1 MNNNFRREGSTDALP
16 IGYLLHWY
24 ELLEVIG
31 RGGYGITYLAL
42 DRNLQRKVAIKE
54 YLPLDFACR
63 DATDTVHPVT
73 NNHKELF
80 DWGLHRFLV
89 EARTLA
95 KFNHP
100 AIIRVVSVFEHN
112 NTAYMVMEYEEGD
125 DLAIAYME
133 RAPFSERDLMDLFI
147 PIVEGLAL
155 VHDAGFIHRDIKPSN
170 IYVRSDGS
178 PVLLDFGS
186 ARQTIGSQTRA
197 LTSLVTAGY
206 APFEQYN
213 ESEDAQGA
221 WTDIYGLGATLYFC
235 MTGAKPADAM
245 ERGSALLKNKSDIY
259 QPLSR
264 MADLPYS
271 DALKLAVDHALM
283 FHAEERPGNVVEWSD
298 MLTGRVL
305 AAPLP
310 VAAQTD
316 NAATPDSQPAAA
328 APDDSVVA
336 SGNTVSDEAVD
347 SSTGPATVVR
357 GQAARDV
364 VNTADP
370 ATTGQPAAEDDDDS
384 TRVYYR
390 PPHQRAND
398 QTDSQLADSPSGN
411 APGPTMGETTSDAE
425 PEPELPADAA
435 KAAAAR
441 VNAAEE
447 PTTIGAIPPSVPV
460 KSSDAQSAPQVQAVA
475 SGTHKETPPKVSPV
489 AQWQGKL
496 RLLSEKASASASKV
510 VDQLTTFFATRTK
523 NQKLAAAGTGVVVVL
538 VVTGGLLIGAGNDA
552 PPTKTL
558 TVKAEDSA
566 NATTAPVSQSEDLQ
580 VNTQDHESTIEQATQ
595 ELVQG
600 LLAQAK
606 LDIANNRIL
615 EPEDDS
621 AVYRYKK
628 VLTLQPDNEDAR
640 QGLGALTKRY
650 ENLINT
656 TIDEKSWKQAKQQI
670 QELKQITNDPE
681 VIKPLQARLKDY
693 EKQLKAIAKHLDQ
706 ADRYLKRNRLTRPKS
721 ANALALY
728 TKVLE
733 IDPDNKRANKGVNK
747 IVGKLS
753 DFMRDQIKSGRIS
766 NAENTYKKIESI
778 DPTAPVLAE
787 AESKLSAIVER
798 RKSVTKLLKTAER
811 DFIRGNLT
819 RPAGKNAYDR
829 YRKVLRISPSNKEAR
844 EGIDRIYGYYVSSYY
859 QYLNEARFD
868 KAKAVVNTLRRI
880 DYGKK
885 QIVVMRSMIQDEK
898 VAAKQEPETIK
909 LMLSQLEKG
918 LKNKDLAAVEHLSS
932 FKHKKPQFVKQLF
945 NNYATYSV
953 NVMQTDHDLKS
964 HQAKARIN
972 FSDLVAED
980 DDSGEA
986 KKEIKVDI
994 KVSRNEDKEWKIT
1007 W

>member
-24 ELLEVIG
+24 ELLEVVG

-133 RAPFSERDLMDLFI
+133 RAPFSERDLLDLFI

-186 ARQTIGSQTRA
+186 ARQTVGSQTRA

-245 ERGSALLKNKSDIY
+245 ERGSALLKNKNDIY

-271 DALKLAVDHALM
+271 EAMKLAVDHALR
-283 FHAEERPGNVVEWSD
+283 FHAEERPGSVLEWAD
-298 MLTGRVL
+298 MLTGRVQV
-305 AAPLP
+305 APLP
-310 VAAQTD
+310 AVSQTD
-316 NAATPDSQPAAA
+316 TATTADSQDIDAVV
-328 APDDSVVA
+328 DD
-336 SGNTVSDEAVD
+336 
-347 SSTGPATVVR
+347 TVVR
-357 GQAARDV
+357 GQAEH
-364 VNTADP
+364 NTSNTGHPAD
-370 ATTGQPAAEDDDDS
+370 EDDDDS

-390 PPHQRAND
+390 PPHQSSND
-398 QTDSQLADSPSGN
+398 KTDSQVTDNSSGDAS
-411 APGPTMGETTSDAE
+411 APNTGKMINSAE
-425 PEPELPADAA
+425 PDLPVDRA
-435 KAAAAR
+435 KGAAAR
-441 VNAAEE
+441 VNTAED
-447 PTTIGAIPPSVPV
+447 PTTIGSLPQSTTGKPSP
-460 KSSDAQSAPQVQAVA
+460 AQSAAPAQTAFTEA
-475 SGTHKETPPKVSPV
+475 HKESPAKVSLI
-489 AQWQGKL
+489 AQWQRQLGAMVQKALAGASYAAGKL
-496 RLLSEKASASASKV
+496 KV
-510 VDQLTTFFATRTK
+510 FFASRTK
-523 NQKLAAAGTGVVVVL
+523 TQKLAAAGTGLVVVFFMAV
-538 VVTGGLLIGAGNDA
+538 GLLIGAGNDA
-552 PPTKTL
+552 APTKTL
-558 TVKAEDSA
+558 KVKAGETGSATASPVTQSADS
-566 NATTAPVSQSEDLQ
+566 PV
-580 VNTQDHESTIEQATQ
+580 NNQDHESTIEQATQ
-595 ELVQG
+595 DLVQG

-606 LDIANNRIL
+606 LDIANSRIL
-615 EPEDDS
+615 EPANDS

-628 VLTLQPDNEDAR
+628 VLTLQADNAEAR
-640 QGLGALTKRY
+640 QGLAALVNRY
-650 ENLINT
+650 ENLINA
-656 TIDEKSWKQAKQQI
+656 TIDEQSWQQAKQQI
-670 QELKQITNDPE
+670 QELKQITDDPQ

-693 EKQLKAIAKHLDQ
+693 EKQLKTVARHLDQ
-706 ADRYLKRNRLTRPKS
+706 ADRYMKRNHLTRPKS

-733 IDPDNKRANKGVNK
+733 IDPDNKRANKGVTK
-747 IVGKLS
+747 IVAKLS
-753 DFMRDQIKSGRIS
+753 DFLRDQIKSGRIS
-766 NAENTYKKIESI
+766 SAEKTYKKIESI
-778 DPTAPVLAE
+778 NPGASVLAE

-798 RKSVTKLLKTAER
+798 RKSIVTLLKSAER

-829 YRKVLRISPSNKEAR
+829 YRKALRISPSNKEAK

-859 QYLNEARFD
+859 QYLNEARFK
-868 KAKAVVNTLRRI
+868 KAQDIVSTLRRI

-885 QIVVMRSMIQDEK
+885 QIVILRRMIQDEK
-898 VAAKQEPETIK
+898 AAAKQEPETIK
-909 LMLSQLEKG
+909 LMLSQLAKG
-918 LKNKDLAAVEHLSS
+918 LKNKDLSAVDHLSS
-932 FKHKKPQFVKQLF
+932 FKHKNRQFVKQLF
-945 NNYATYSV
+945 NKYATYSV
-953 NVMQTDHDLKS
+953 KVMQTDHDLKS

-980 DDSGEA
+980 DTSEA
-986 KKEIKVDI
+986 TKKKEIKVDV